1 MSEET
6 LKEVNGL
13 LGAVDGDTIKAVKNL
28 IAYIR
33 ELEYKLQKCRDE
45 VTYLRTKLSGEVD
58 ERC

>member
-13 LGAVDGDTIKAVKNL
+13 LGAVDGDTVKAVRNL
-28 IAYIR
+28 IAYTR

-45 VTYLRTKLSGEVD
+45 VTYLRTKLSEGVNEQ
-58 ERC
+58 